1 MRRAAAARVLS
12 SAPAGIG
19 ATAVSI
25 AATVTVA
32 ALGPSVMEPPLPGRP
47 GQPPWAFAAHPSPYL
62 VIALTGLAIVAGTFG
77 LVVTMR
83 AVRRGWQVPP
93 GMVLAAG
100 LLAAVL
106 LATLRPFGS
115 SDHLSYAAYGRML
128 ASGHNPYLSGP
139 DVLARLGDPVAR
151 AVEAP
156 WQASPSVYGVLATG
170 GQALASLAGGTS
182 VRLTVFVLSL
192 LNLAGFAGTGL
203 LLHRLAGGD
212 RGRQLRAALL
222 WTCNPLLLQV
232 LVAGAHVD
240 SQAIVFGV
248 AAVAVFAVALR
259 RAAGGDG
266 AWRCVPLA
274 VAAGGLAGLGFAV
287 KLSMILVAA
296 GLLVACLLAGQGL
309 ARQGLAGQGL
319 AGQGSPARQGLTW
332 PRGPAAGL
340 AAGLA
345 AGFAA
350 VTAAAVGIGG
360 SASVRA
366 AFAAGSYV
374 SIGTPWRWLRSAIR
388 IATGETTADNIVK
401 LLAALAVLGLAWL
414 LLRHLPGP
422 GRLVLAGG
430 GPANTIGPAEAVSP
444 ADAGGPAAAVGPAG
458 AVGLADAVGLAA
470 RAALAFSLAWLTAG
484 PYLLPWYDGLAW
496 ALLPLL
502 PWSSIDW
509 FVTAQTGALAI
520 GYLPAREVA
529 MPAGTGWLETVV
541 RTAITPALLL
551 ITALALV
558 IALRS
563 GRTSNRTVPV
573 RNAL

>member
-1 MRRAAAARVLS
+1 MRGGGLAAAHVGKATDGRSADLRQRPGIPVRVWTRRVAASRIVS
-12 SAPAGIG
+12 SGAIG
-19 ATAVSI
+19 AGASAVSI
-25 AATVTVA
+25 VLTIIVA
-32 ALGPSVMEPPLPGRP
+32 ALGPSVMEPPLTGRA
-47 GQPPWAFAAHPSPYL
+47 GQPPWAFAVHPPDYL
-62 VIALTGLAIVAGTFG
+62 VIAATGLAIIAGTFG

-83 AVRRGWQVPP
+83 AVRHGWQVPP
-93 GMVLAAG
+93 RLVLAAG

-106 LATLRPFGS
+106 LALLPPFGS

-139 DVLARLGDPVAR
+139 DTLARLGDPIAR

-182 VRLTVFVLSL
+182 ARLTVFVLSL

-203 LLHRLAGGD
+203 LLHRLAGGN
-212 RGRQLRAALL
+212 RVRQLRAALL

-232 LVAGAHVD
+232 LIAGEHVD

-259 RAAGGDG
+259 RAAGG
-266 AWRCVPLA
+266 ARRCVPLA
-274 VAAGGLAGLGFAV
+274 VAAGILAGLGFAV

-296 GLLVACLLAGQGL
+296 GLLVTCLLTGPGSRWGL
-309 ARQGLAGQGL
+309 
-319 AGQGSPARQGLTW
+319 SW
-332 PRGPAAGL
+332 PRGPVAGP

-360 SASVRA
+360 GASVRA
-366 AFAAGSYV
+366 AFSAGSYV

-388 IATGETTADNIVK
+388 IATGETAADNIVK
-401 LLAALAVLGLAWL
+401 ILAALAVLGLAWL

-422 GRLVLAGG
+422 DRLALVGG
-430 GPANTIGPAEAVSP
+430 A
-444 ADAGGPAAAVGPAG
+444 ADAT
-458 AVGLADAVGLAA
+458 GLAA

-502 PWSSIDW
+502 PWSGIDW

-551 ITALALV
+551 ITAIALV
-558 IALRS
+558 ITLRS
-563 GRTSNRTVPV
+563 GRTSNQAVPV